1 LNSAN
6 VDRRIRK
13 TRAQLNSALIILMK
27 EKSIKDITVKELVN
41 LADVNRGTFY
51 LHYKDV
57 YDMVDSIENN
67 LLSDFNILL
76 NRHSVMDLNG
86 NPLLLLKDI
95 FAFIAENAELA
106 AVLTSSHGN
115 VTFLNKLKDII
126 AIRCL
131 NSLTELYK
139 EGKEQNIKYFSSFVV
154 GGSISLAESWLITG
168 MKESPEEMAALAEK
182 MIMKGLTFPNN
193 S

>member
-168 MKESPEEMAALAEK
+168 MKESP
-182 MIMKGLTFPNN
+182 
-193 S
+193 